1 MSVKVESTKKNFIKD
16 GAHGLVRS
24 VVAAGSGA
32 IATSVV
38 KSIVQAPANPVAAGV
53 QAVSTFALALMIG
66 DKTADH
72 TIEKIEEVE
81 EAVSEAWEASA
92 SLRNTRKEANQTEN

>member
-1 MSVKVESTKKNFIKD
+1 MSVKVESTKKNLIKES
-16 GAHGLVRS
+16 AHGLVRS

-32 IATSVV
+32 ITTSVV

-53 QAVSTFALALMIG
+53 QVVSTFALALMVG

-72 TIEKIEEVE
+72 TITKIEEVE
-81 EAVSEAWEASA
+81 DAVSEAWEASA
-92 SLRNTRKEANQTEN
+92 SLRNTRKKSPKHEN